1 MNSENNFDAVIFDL
15 DGTLWSAIETCKKSI
30 KFMEEKYSDITK
42 HITEEDIRNSMGK
55 NLEQIADFYYGYL
68 PKEKAISYTK
78 ERINKNIEFLQEKGG
93 VLYPN
98 TKQTII
104 NLSKKYKLYIVSNCM
119 PGYIEAFLNT
129 SGLKNYF
136 ADYENSGRTGLSKG
150 ENIRLVIERNNI
162 KNAIYVGD
170 TMSDKNA
177 AVLAD
182 VPFAYASYG
191 FGQVDEF
198 DYAINDISELNKILG

>member
-30 KFMEEKYSDITK
+30 KFMEEKYSDITR

-55 NLEQIADFYYGYL
+55 NLEEIADFYYGYL

-78 ERINKNIEFLQEKGG
+78 ERINKNIEFLKEEGG
-93 VLYPN
+93 VLYTN
-98 TKQTII
+98 TKETII
-104 NLSKKYKLYIVSNCM
+104 DLSKKYKLCIVSNCM

-129 SGLKNYF
+129 SGLREYF
-136 ADYENSGRTGLSKG
+136 VDYENSGRTGLSKG
-150 ENIRLVIERNNI
+150 ENINLVIQRNNI

-170 TMSDKNA
+170 TMSDKTA
-177 AVLAD
+177 ASFANI
-182 VPFAYASYG
+182 PFVYAAYG
-191 FGQVDEF
+191 FGEVDKF
-198 DYAINDISELNKILG
+198 DYIIKDIKELNEILL